1 MSIKELKK
9 LSTDD
14 LEKGIQ
20 SSKFDAFNKLKAE
33 RVCGHKPIVGRRLV
47 VPPELCCR
55 MSGVAPRAD
64 MKGVPFV
71 GLEPAPSTPGMSI
84 SSSTGRTCPW
94 FLLELMITEPL
105 TQVSC

>member
-9 LSTDD
+9 LTTDD

-33 RVCGHKPIVGRRLV
+33 RVCGHKPIVVKLAAVG
-47 VPPELCCR
+47 CR

-64 MKGVPFV
+64 ILARHADV
-71 GLEPAPSTPGMSI
+71 G
-84 SSSTGRTCPW
+84 C
-94 FLLELMITEPL
+94 
-105 TQVSC
+105 